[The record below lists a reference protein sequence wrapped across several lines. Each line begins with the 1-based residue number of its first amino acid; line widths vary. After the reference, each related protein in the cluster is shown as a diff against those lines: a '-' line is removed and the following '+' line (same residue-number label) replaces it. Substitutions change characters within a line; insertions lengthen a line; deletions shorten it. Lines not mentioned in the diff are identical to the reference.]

1 MNGLNL
7 LLLPSKLH
15 FHKNTTHFG
24 YQKNGCVKAFIDH
37 KMYDGVSFSPPDL
50 VFRLHFLYY
59 DMLVELDN
67 LNHGAQGS

>member
-15 FHKNTTHFG
+15 FHKKTIHFG
-24 YQKNGCVKAFIDH
+24 YKKMVVCVKAFI
-37 KMYDGVSFSPPDL
+37 GDL
-50 VFRLHFLYY
+50 VFRLHSLYC